1 MFLRQCFS
9 KSLLRLGAPFGPV
22 LSSSASPPG
31 FQCVASRLD
40 LRITGYLRILNCRF
54 LCSQVRPS
62 YGSLPQYCDVTFR
75 TFSQPAWGT
84 RRSPIKGNV
93 KRNISP
99 SARCR
104 NFFVSRHSAQLFER
118 ALSRDARVVF
128 LRPSR
133 LFRSGV

>member
-1 MFLRQCFS
+1 MTGNPSLTGLRKVARNS
-9 KSLLRLGAPFGPV
+9 DAATSPV
-22 LSSSASPPG
+22 LP
-31 FQCVASRLD
+31 
-40 LRITGYLRILNCRF
+40 RF
-54 LCSQVRPS
+54 GQLLHQNAP
-62 YGSLPQYCDVTFR
+62 
-75 TFSQPAWGT
+75 T
-84 RRSPIKGNV
+84 RKSPIKGNV

-133 LFRSGV
+133 LSRSGV

>member
-1 MFLRQCFS
+1 MSREIS
-9 KSLLRLGAPFGPV
+9 PLRLGAE
-22 LSSSASPPG
+22 
-31 FQCVASRLD
+31 
-40 LRITGYLRILNCRF
+40 TF
-54 LCSQVRPS
+54 LCLGIQPNCLNVHFLAMREWS
-62 YGSLPQYCDVTFR
+62 SLGRVAYF
-75 TFSQPAWGT
+75 FPAC
-84 RRSPIKGNV
+84 PIKGNV